1 MEPPGK
7 IEPLEMSERVALTVS
22 ELIQLLA
29 QYPGDLRVMVQG
41 YEEGYD
47 DLEAGRV
54 VAGEA
59 SLNVNSAWYYGRH
72 EQALTGDEQTGAET
86 VQALFLRRPSHDE
99 GE

>member
-1 MEPPGK
+1 M
-7 IEPLEMSERVALTVS
+7 TVS

-29 QYPGDLRVMVQG
+29 QHPSDLRVMVQG

-59 SLNVNSAWYYGRH
+59 RLNVNSAWYYGRH
-72 EQALTGDEQTGAET
+72 DRALTGDDQTGGET
-86 VQALFLRRPSHDE
+86 VHALFLRRPWHDD